1 MDVSAASWSG
11 CAKSLLIQI
20 PISGVFDKCA
30 KTVAF
35 YKEPVQVTAS
45 L

>member
-1 MDVSAASWSG
+1 MDVSVASWSG
-11 CAKSLLIQI
+11 CAESFLSQI
-20 PISGVFDKCA
+20 PVSGIFDKCA